1 MKQLLYFLIVGLAF
15 TTPQVAPVGAQEAD
29 LGLEEPPM
37 CGYVPCDPVADLPI
51 KAQEVDLGVE
61 EPLMCGDVLCDP
73 IAEPPIGPQEGD
85 LGLEEPL
92 MCDDVPCDLGMEL
105 PMCGDVPCDP
115 VIEAMEEDYRRLP
128 LPEDMGKFFE
138 YDKEYRANGALS
150 QASYDELSEA
160 GYTKKRVDWVLTQ
173 IKELLQ
179 SRHGGD

>member
-37 CGYVPCDPVADLPI
+37 
-51 KAQEVDLGVE
+51 
-61 EPLMCGDVLCDP
+61 MCGDV
-73 IAEPPIGPQEGD
+73 
-85 LGLEEPL
+85 
-92 MCDDVPCDLGMEL
+92 PCEEL
-105 PMCGDVPCDP
+105 PMCGDIPCDP
-115 VIEAMEEDYRRLP
+115 VVEVEEDFRRLP

-150 QASYDELSEA
+150 QASYDELSES

-173 IKELLQ
+173 IKEILQ

>member
-1 MKQLLYFLIVGLAF
+1 MRQLIFFVIVGLAF
-15 TTPQVAPVGAQEAD
+15 TTLQVAAVGAQEAD

-61 EPLMCGDVLCDP
+61 EPLMCGDAPCDP
-73 IAEPPIGPQEGD
+73 VADLPIKAQEVD
-85 LGLEEPL
+85 LGVEEPL
-92 MCDDVPCDLGMEL
+92 MCGDAPCEEL
-105 PMCGDVPCDP
+105 PMCGDIPCDP
-115 VIEAMEEDYRRLP
+115 VVEVEEDFRRLP

-150 QASYDELSEA
+150 QVSYDELSEA

>member
-1 MKQLLYFLIVGLAF
+1 VINKIYFTQDHGLFFLTYLKHYGKAMKQLILFVIVGLAF
-15 TTPQVAPVGAQEAD
+15 ITLQVATVGAQEAD

-61 EPLMCGDVLCDP
+61 EPLMCGD
-73 IAEPPIGPQEGD
+73 A
-85 LGLEEPL
+85 
-92 MCDDVPCDLGMEL
+92 PCEEL
-105 PMCGDVPCDP
+105 PMCGDIPCDP
-115 VIEAMEEDYRRLP
+115 VVEVEEDFRRLP

-150 QASYDELSEA
+150 QVSYDELSEA